1 MPNASSVDAIR
12 HLREDAR
19 RTEVVLVTMNDSPM
33 LAAQAL
39 EAGAI
44 GFVLKDT
51 ADIRNCLTPLGAPP
65 AVMSTSARALIWI
78 VREPPRSGVRW
89 CGNVESWYP

>member
-1 MPNASSVDAIR
+1 VLVLDLRMPNASSVDAIR

-51 ADIRNCLTPLGAPP
+51 ADTELPDAVRRAARGHEYLSPRVDLG
-65 AVMSTSARALIWI
+65 RA
-78 VREPPRSGVRW
+78 
-89 CGNVESWYP
+89 